1 MHIEQMLNCAC
12 FAIFTY
18 AKFIYQH
25 QLRRKES
32 DYAISSINMY
42 KVNILTSEN
51 ALFSTV
57 FGPYD
62 MLLQAGV
69 FWNLINKKQPTPLFE
84 VDISSID
91 GKEICGMAGAKI
103 IPHKK
108 ADRKDQYDI
117 ILIPSEGMNIDPAN
131 ESFSKRVEYINE
143 MHSKGAVIAS
153 ICTGAFLI
161 ASTGL
166 LNDKTA
172 TTHWAFEQIFKSY
185 YPKVKIRTDLLI
197 ADNDQIITAGGVT
210 ADQDLCMHIISR
222 FCGHEIA
229 IQTARCTLID
239 RTSREQKPYRTF
251 AVEKNHGDDQILKC
265 QNYIDKNLIKDVSIE
280 ELSRIIS
287 TSDRTFIRR
296 FKAATGH
303 SLVNYIQQLKIE
315 KSKYILER
323 DNVSFDEISH
333 DLGYENV
340 SFFRRLFKKNV
351 GITPKE
357 YKRMFYK
364 G

>member
-1 MHIEQMLNCAC
+1 
-12 FAIFTY
+12 
-18 AKFIYQH
+18 
-25 QLRRKES
+25 
-32 DYAISSINMY
+32 
-42 KVNILTSEN
+42 
-51 ALFSTV
+51 
-57 FGPYD
+57 
-62 MLLQAGV
+62 
-69 FWNLINKKQPTPLFE
+69 
-84 VDISSID
+84 
-91 GKEICGMAGAKI
+91 MAGAKI
-103 IPHKK
+103 TPHKK
-108 ADRKDQYDI
+108 ADKKDQYDI
-117 ILIPSEGMNIDPAN
+117 ILIPSEGMNIDPLN
-131 ESFSKRVEYINE
+131 DSFRKRVEYINE

-172 TTHWAFEQIFKSY
+172 TTHWAFEQLFKSH
-185 YPKVKIRTDLLI
+185 YPKIDVNTELLI

-239 RTSREQKPYRTF
+239 RTTRQQKPYRTF
-251 AVEKNHGDDQILKC
+251 AVEKNHGDDNILNC
-265 QNYIDKNLIKDVSIE
+265 QHYIDKNLNEDISVKR
-280 ELSRIIS
+280 LSTLFS
-287 TSDRTFIRR
+287 MSERTLIRR
-296 FKAATGH
+296 FKTATGH
-303 SLVNYIQQLKIE
+303 SLVNYIQQIKIE

-340 SFFRRLFKKNV
+340 SFFRRLFKRNV

-357 YKRMFYK
+357 YKRMFFK
-364 G
+364 N